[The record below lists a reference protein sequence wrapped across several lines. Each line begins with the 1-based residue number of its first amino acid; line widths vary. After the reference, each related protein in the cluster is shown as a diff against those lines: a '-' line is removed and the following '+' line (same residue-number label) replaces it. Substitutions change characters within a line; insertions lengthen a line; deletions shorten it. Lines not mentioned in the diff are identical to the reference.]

1 MARLVLKN
9 VLLDGTLT
17 DVTAENGKI
26 VSIGKTEEAGKD
38 CGGAIIVSGLFDI
51 HSHGAVSHDTMDGN
65 FSPITK
71 YFYKNGITSWL
82 ATTMTMPLEN
92 IEAVVDHIPENAEDE
107 AKIVGFHMEGPYLAE
122 KYKGAQ
128 KGEWMKLP
136 DADFVNAHPHIL
148 MVTLA
153 PELEGALEEIS
164 RMNAV
169 VALGHSAADY
179 KISDLAFKYGAK
191 CLTHTFNAMSPLH
204 HRDPALIGAAY
215 DNGGY
220 VQVITDG
227 FHLHPSVVRM
237 LYRLF
242 GAERMIII
250 SDCMEATGMPDG
262 HYTLGGQPV
271 VVKNGE
277 ARLEN
282 GTVAGSTTN
291 LMTCV
296 QRAISFGIPPRD
308 AFRMA
313 SATPAKLMGLKKG
326 EIAVG
331 YDAEFLLLD
340 QNYQLQEVIVNR

>member
-9 VLLDGTLT
+9 VLLEGVLT

-26 VSIGKTEEAGKD
+26 ISVGQTDEEGKD
-38 CGGAIIVSGLFDI
+38 CHGAIIVPGLFDI

-71 YFYKNGITSWL
+71 YLFQNGITSWL
-82 ATTMTMPLEN
+82 ATTMTMPLET
-92 IEAVVDHIPENAEDE
+92 IDQVVSSLPESAEDE
-107 AKIVGFHMEGPYLAE
+107 AKVVGYHMEGPYIAE

-128 KGEWMKLP
+128 KADWIKSP
-136 DADFVNAHPHIL
+136 DADYVNAHPHIL

-153 PELEGALEEIS
+153 PELEGAIEEIG

-169 VALGHSAADY
+169 VSLGHSAADY
-179 KISDLAFKYGAK
+179 QTSDLAFKSGAK
-191 CLTHTFNAMSPLH
+191 CLTHTFNAMSPLY

-220 VQVITDG
+220 VQVISDG
-227 FHLHPSVVRM
+227 FHLHPSVVRI

-242 GAERMIII
+242 GVDRMILI
-250 SDCMEATGMPDG
+250 SESMEATGMPDG
-262 HYTLGGQPV
+262 TYTLGGQPV
-271 VVKNGE
+271 NVKNGE

-296 QRAISFGIPPRD
+296 QRAISFGIPPQD

-313 SATPAKLMGLKKG
+313 SSTPAKLMGLKKG
-326 EIAVG
+326 EIAVD

-340 QNYQLQEVIVNR
+340 ENYQLLEVIVNR